1 MKLIKDP
8 RMKIAKKTLVYSWI
22 FYSIFMAAVIVPGAL
37 LKIKP
42 YIFGLPAWAAVSII
56 FVPVGFVLL
65 LILIINRLIPDIS
78 LEDENINGEKE

>member
-22 FYSIFMAAVIVPGAL
+22 FYSFFMAAVIVPGAL
-37 LKIKP
+37 LKLKP

-65 LILIINRLIPDIS
+65 LIVLIDKLIPDIS
-78 LEDENINGEKE
+78 LEDEEPRGDEE